1 MIFIVSSY
9 IRCICGVLKNK
20 CRILVTHQLQYLKAA
35 DQILV
40 LMEVG
45 SCMSKRHLILI
56 KVIKVD
62 GKLIALHL
70 NFTDAYTWE
79 ARCDGNY

>member
-1 MIFIVSSY
+1 MIFIVPSY

-20 CRILVTHQLQYLKAA
+20 RRILVTHQLQYLKAA

-45 SCMSKRHLILI
+45 SHMSKRPLILI
-56 KVIKVD
+56 KVVKID
-62 GKLIALHL
+62 GKLVVLRL
-70 NFTDAYTWE
+70 NFTDAYT
-79 ARCDGNY
+79 RG

>member
-1 MIFIVSSY
+1 MIFIVHLY

-20 CRILVTHQLQYLKAA
+20 GRILVTHQLQYLKAA

-45 SCMSKRHLILI
+45 SHMSKRPLILI
-56 KVIKVD
+56 KVVKVD
-62 GKLIALHL
+62 GKLVLHL
-70 NFTDAYTWE
+70 NFTDAYTRE
-79 ARCDGNY
+79 ARCDRNK